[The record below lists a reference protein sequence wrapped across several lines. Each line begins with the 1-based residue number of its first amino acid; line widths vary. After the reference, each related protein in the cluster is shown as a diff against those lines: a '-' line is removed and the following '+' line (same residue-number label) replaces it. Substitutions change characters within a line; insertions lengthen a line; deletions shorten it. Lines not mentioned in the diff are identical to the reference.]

1 MSLLLTG
8 ATGFVGQHLV
18 SALIQRNLPY
28 QIAVRTQ
35 AGNSAHPGCIS
46 VGDINAHTTWSQAL
60 EGVTDVVHLAARV
73 HITQE
78 TSTDAYAAF
87 RAVNTEGTLNLARQA
102 AAAGVRR
109 FVFLSSVKVN
119 GEGSPHAYLETDTP
133 APEDAYA
140 VSKWEA
146 EQGLWKISAETG
158 MQMVILRI
166 PLVYGPGVG
175 ANFLQLLQTVN
186 KGWPLPLRGIA
197 NRRSLLYVG
206 NLVDAILLVL
216 EHPDAANKL
225 YLLSDGQDVSTSQL
239 VELIAK
245 ALKKPARLFAVP
257 QGLFRAVAGVLGK
270 SSAVDRLFGSL
281 YLDSAKIQQELGW
294 VPPFSMQDGLNE
306 TANWY
311 KGVSL
316 NSVGFEKL

>member
-35 AGNSAHPGCIS
+35 AGNSAHPECIS

-78 TSTDAYAAF
+78 TSSDAYAAF
-87 RAVNTEGTLNLARQA
+87 RAVNTEGTLNFARQA
-102 AAAGVRR
+102 AAVGVRR

-119 GEGSPHAYLETDTP
+119 GEGSPLAYLETDTP

-146 EQGLWKISAETG
+146 EQGLWEISAETG

-175 ANFLQLLQTVN
+175 ANFLRLLQTVN
-186 KGWPLPLRGIA
+186 KGWPLPLGAIH

-206 NLVDAILLVL
+206 NLVDAILAVL
-216 EHPDAANKL
+216 KHPGAANKL

-239 VELIAK
+239 VELISK

-257 QGLFRAVAGVLGK
+257 QGFLRDVAGVLGK

-281 YLDSAKIQQELGW
+281 YLESAKIQQELGW
-294 VPPFSMQDGLNE
+294 VPPFSMQAGLNE

>member
-18 SALIQRNLPY
+18 SELKRRNLPY

-35 AGNSAHPGCIS
+35 AEKDVQPECIS
-46 VGDINAHTTWSQAL
+46 VGDVNAHTAWSQAL

-102 AAAGVRR
+102 ASAGVRR

-119 GEGSPHAYLETDTP
+119 GEGSPHAYRETDTP

-146 EQGLWKISAETG
+146 EQGLWDISAETG
-158 MQMVILRI
+158 MQIVILRI

-175 ANFLQLLQTVN
+175 ANFLQLFQTVN
-186 KGWPLPLRGIA
+186 KGWPLPLGGIH

-206 NLVDAILLVL
+206 NLVDAIVVALQ
-216 EHPDAANKL
+216 HADAANKL
-225 YLLSDGQDVSTSQL
+225 FLLSDGQDVSTSQL

-245 ALKKPARLFAVP
+245 ALNKPPRLFAAP
-257 QGLFRAVAGVLGK
+257 QGLLRLVASLMGK

-281 YLDSAKIQQELGW
+281 YLDSTKIQQELHW
-294 VPPFSMQDGLNE
+294 KPPFSLQEGLNE
-306 TANWY
+306 TAHSMY
-311 KGVSL
+311 PMTLKRV
-316 NSVGFEKL
+316 

>member
-18 SALIQRNLPY
+18 SELKTRKLPY
-28 QIAVRTQ
+28 QVAVRTQ
-35 AGNSAHPGCIS
+35 TGNSAHPKCIS
-46 VGDINAHTTWSQAL
+46 VGDINAHTAWSQAL
-60 EGVTDVVHLAARV
+60 EGVTVVVHLAARV
-73 HITQE
+73 HIIQE
-78 TSTDAYAAF
+78 TSSDAYAAF
-87 RAVNTEGTLNLARQA
+87 RAVNTAGTLNLARQA

-146 EQGLWKISAETG
+146 EQGLWEISAETD

-175 ANFLQLLQTVN
+175 ANFLQLLRTVN
-186 KGWPLPLRGIA
+186 KGWPLPLGAIH
-197 NRRSLLYVG
+197 NQRSLLYIG
-206 NLVDAILLVL
+206 NLVDAILVAL
-216 EHPDAANKL
+216 EHPDAANNL

-245 ALKKPARLFAVP
+245 ALNKPPRLFAVP
-257 QGLFRAVAGVLGK
+257 QGLIRAVAGVLGK

-281 YLDSAKIQQELGW
+281 YLDSAKIRQELGW
-294 VPPFSMQDGLNE
+294 LPPFSLQDGLNE

-316 NSVGFEKL
+316 ISVGFEKL

>member
-18 SALIQRNLPY
+18 SALKQCNLPY

-35 AGNSAHPGCIS
+35 AGNSAHPECIS
-46 VGDINAHTTWSQAL
+46 VGDINAHTAWSQAL
-60 EGVTDVVHLAARV
+60 QGVTDVVHLAARV

-78 TSTDAYAAF
+78 TSSDAYAAF
-87 RAVNTEGTLNLARQA
+87 RAVNTAGTLNLARQA

-109 FVFLSSVKVN
+109 FIFLSSVKVN

-146 EQGLWKISAETG
+146 EQGLWEISAETG
-158 MQMVILRI
+158 MQIIILRI
-166 PLVYGPGVG
+166 PLVFGPGVG

-186 KGWPLPLRGIA
+186 KGWPLPLGGIE
-197 NRRSLLYVG
+197 NQRSLLYSG
-206 NLVDAILLVL
+206 NLVDAILAVL
-216 EHPDAANKL
+216 KHPDAANKM

-239 VELIAK
+239 VELISK
-245 ALKKPARLFAVP
+245 ALNKPPRLFSVP
-257 QGLFRAVAGVLGK
+257 QGLLRAAAGVLGK

-281 YLDSAKIQQELGW
+281 YLDSAKIQQELHW
-294 VPPFSMQDGLNE
+294 KPPFSLQEGLNE

-311 KGVSL
+311 KGVSF

>member
-1 MSLLLTG
+1 MNLLITG
-8 ATGFVGQHLV
+8 GTGFVGQHLV

-35 AGNSAHPGCIS
+35 AGNSAHPECIS
-46 VGDINAHTTWSQAL
+46 VGNINALTAWSQAL
-60 EGVTDVVHLAARV
+60 EGVTDVVHLAAGV

-78 TSTDAYAAF
+78 TSKDAYAAF
-87 RAVNTEGTLNLARQA
+87 RAVNTEGTLHLARQA

-109 FVFLSSVKVN
+109 FIFLSSIKVN
-119 GEGSPHAYLETDTP
+119 GEGKPQAYLETDTP

-140 VSKWEA
+140 ASKWEA
-146 EQGLWKISAETG
+146 EQGLWKISADTG

-175 ANFLQLLQTVN
+175 ANFLQLFQTVN
-186 KGWPLPLRGIA
+186 KGWPLPLGGIA

-206 NLVDAILLVL
+206 NLVDAMLVAL

-239 VELIAK
+239 VERMAQ
-245 ALKKPARLFAVP
+245 ALNKTPRLFSLP
-257 QGLFRAVAGVLGK
+257 QGMLRLAASVLGK
-270 SSAVDRLFGSL
+270 SSAVDRLYGSL
-281 YLDSAKIQQELGW
+281 YLDSAKIRQELSW
-294 VPPFSMQDGLNE
+294 TPPFLMQQGLAE
-306 TANWY
+306 TAQWFL
-311 KGVSL
+311 KAQDSSVS
-316 NSVGFEKL
+316 S

>member
-1 MSLLLTG
+1 MNLLITG
-8 ATGFVGQHLV
+8 GTGFVGQHLV

-35 AGNSAHPGCIS
+35 AGNSAHPECIS
-46 VGDINAHTTWSQAL
+46 VGNINALTAWSQAL

-78 TSTDAYAAF
+78 TSKDAYAAF
-87 RAVNTEGTLNLARQA
+87 RAVNTEGTLHLARQA

-109 FVFLSSVKVN
+109 FIFLSSIKVN
-119 GEGSPHAYLETDTP
+119 GEGKPQAYLETDTP

-140 VSKWEA
+140 ASKWEA

-175 ANFLQLLQTVN
+175 ANFLQLFQTVN
-186 KGWPLPLRGIA
+186 KGWPLPLGGIA
-197 NRRSLLYVG
+197 NRRSLLYVD
-206 NLVDAILLVL
+206 NLVDAMLVAL

-239 VELIAK
+239 VERIAQ
-245 ALKKPARLFAVP
+245 ALNKTPRLFSLP
-257 QGLFRAVAGVLGK
+257 QGMLRLAASVLGK
-270 SSAVDRLFGSL
+270 SSAVDRLYGSL
-281 YLDSAKIQQELGW
+281 YLDSAKIRQELSW
-294 VPPFSMQDGLNE
+294 TPPFLMQQGLAE
-306 TANWY
+306 TAQWFL
-311 KGVSL
+311 KAQDSSVS
-316 NSVGFEKL
+316 S

>member
-1 MSLLLTG
+1 
-8 ATGFVGQHLV
+8 
-18 SALIQRNLPY
+18 
-28 QIAVRTQ
+28 
-35 AGNSAHPGCIS
+35 
-46 VGDINAHTTWSQAL
+46 
-60 EGVTDVVHLAARV
+60 V

-87 RAVNTEGTLNLARQA
+87 RAVNRAGTLNLARQA
-102 AAAGVRR
+102 AAAGVKR

-119 GEGSPHAYLETDTP
+119 GEGSPHAYRETDTP
-133 APEDAYA
+133 APKDAYA

-146 EQGLWKISAETG
+146 EQGLWEISAETG
-158 MQMVILRI
+158 MQIVILRI

-186 KGWPLPLRGIA
+186 KGWPLPVGGIH

-206 NLVDAILLVL
+206 NLVDAIVVALQ
-216 EHPDAANKL
+216 HSDAANKL

-245 ALKKPARLFAVP
+245 ALKKPLRLFAVP
-257 QGLFRAVAGVLGK
+257 QGLLRLVASLMGK

-281 YLDSAKIQQELGW
+281 YLDSTKIQRELQW
-294 VPPFSMQDGLNE
+294 KPPFSLQEGLNE
-306 TANWY
+306 TAH
-311 KGVSL
+311 VL
-316 NSVGFEKL
+316 L

>member
-1 MSLLLTG
+1 MNLLITG
-8 ATGFVGQHLV
+8 GTGFVGQHLV

-35 AGNSAHPGCIS
+35 AGNSAHPECIS
-46 VGDINAHTTWSQAL
+46 VGNINALTAWSQAL

-78 TSTDAYAAF
+78 TSKDAYAAF
-87 RAVNTEGTLNLARQA
+87 RAVNTEGTLHLARQA

-109 FVFLSSVKVN
+109 FIFLSSIKVN
-119 GEGSPHAYLETDTP
+119 GEGKPQAYLETDTP
-133 APEDAYA
+133 APKDAYA
-140 VSKWEA
+140 ASKWEA
-146 EQGLWKISAETG
+146 EQGLWKISADTG

-175 ANFLQLLQTVN
+175 ANFLQLFQTVN
-186 KGWPLPLRGIA
+186 KGWPLPLGGIA

-206 NLVDAILLVL
+206 NLVNAMLVAL

-239 VELIAK
+239 VERIAQ
-245 ALKKPARLFAVP
+245 ALNKTPRLFSLP
-257 QGLFRAVAGVLGK
+257 QGMLRLAASVLGK
-270 SSAVDRLFGSL
+270 SSAVDRLYGSL
-281 YLDSAKIQQELGW
+281 YLDSAKIRQELSW
-294 VPPFSMQDGLNE
+294 TPPFLMQQGLAE
-306 TANWY
+306 TAQWFL
-311 KGVSL
+311 KAQDSSVS
-316 NSVGFEKL
+316 S

>member
-8 ATGFVGQHLV
+8 ATGFVGQHLL

-28 QIAVRTQ
+28 QTAVRTQ
-35 AGNSAHPGCIS
+35 AGNSAHSECIS
-46 VGDINAHTTWSQAL
+46 VGDINAHTAWSQAL

-119 GEGSPHAYLETDTP
+119 GEGSPHAYRETDTP

-146 EQGLWKISAETG
+146 EQGLWEISADTG
-158 MQMVILRI
+158 MQIVILRI
-166 PLVYGPGVG
+166 PLVYGPGVA
-175 ANFLQLLQTVN
+175 ANFLQLLKTVN

-197 NRRSLLYVG
+197 NRRSLLYIG
-206 NLVDAILLVL
+206 NLVDAIRVVL

-225 YLLSDGQDVSTSQL
+225 FLLSDGQDVSTSQL
-239 VELIAK
+239 VELIAQ
-245 ALKKPARLFAVP
+245 ALHKPPRLFAVP
-257 QGLFRAVAGVLGK
+257 QGFISAVAGVLGK

-281 YLDSAKIQQELGW
+281 SVDSAKIQRELQW
-294 VPPFSMQDGLNE
+294 KPPFSMQQGLAQ
-306 TANWY
+306 TAQWL
-311 KGVSL
+311 L
-316 NSVGFEKL
+316 NA

>member
-1 MSLLLTG
+1 MKLLITG
-8 ATGFVGQHLV
+8 GTGFVGQHLV
-18 SALIQRNLPY
+18 SELKRRNLPY

-35 AGNSAHPGCIS
+35 AGNSAYPECIS
-46 VGDINAHTTWSQAL
+46 VGDINAHTAWSQAL

-119 GEGSPHAYLETDTP
+119 GEGSPHAYRETDTP

-146 EQGLWKISAETG
+146 EQGLWEISAETG
-158 MQMVILRI
+158 MQVVILRI

-175 ANFLQLLQTVN
+175 ANFMQLLQTVN
-186 KGWPLPLRGIA
+186 NGWPLPLGGIH
-197 NRRSLLYVG
+197 NQRSLLYVG
-206 NLVDAILLVL
+206 NLVDAIVVALQ
-216 EHPDAANKL
+216 HPDASNKL
-225 YLLSDGQDVSTSQL
+225 YLLSDGQDISTSQL

-245 ALKKPARLFAVP
+245 ALKKPARLFAAP
-257 QGLFRAVAGVLGK
+257 QGLIRVVAGVLGK

-281 YLDSAKIQQELGW
+281 YLDSGKIQQELGW
-294 VPPFSMQDGLNE
+294 VPPFSMQEGLNE
-306 TANWY
+306 TAHSMY
-311 KGVSL
+311 PMTLKRV
-316 NSVGFEKL
+316 

>member
-1 MSLLLTG
+1 MKLLITG
-8 ATGFVGQHLV
+8 GTGFVGQHLV

-28 QIAVRTQ
+28 QIAVRNQ
-35 AGNSAHPGCIS
+35 AGNSAHTECIS
-46 VGDINAHTTWSQAL
+46 VGDINAHTAWSQAL

-119 GEGSPHAYLETDTP
+119 GEGSPHAYRETDTP

-146 EQGLWKISAETG
+146 EQGLWEISAETG
-158 MQMVILRI
+158 MQIVILRI
-166 PLVYGPGVG
+166 PLVYGLGVG
-175 ANFLQLLQTVN
+175 ANFLQLLKAVN
-186 KGWPLPLRGIA
+186 KAWPLPLGGIH
-197 NRRSLLYVG
+197 NRRSLLYIG
-206 NLVDAILLVL
+206 NLVDAILVALQ
-216 EHPDAANKL
+216 HPDAANKL
-225 YLLSDGQDVSTSQL
+225 YLLSDGQDVSTTQL
-239 VELIAK
+239 IEFIGK
-245 ALKKPARLFAVP
+245 ALNKPPRLFAVP
-257 QGLFRAVAGVLGK
+257 QGLVRVVAGVLGK

-281 YLDSAKIQQELGW
+281 VLDSSKFRKELNW
-294 VPPFSMQDGLNE
+294 IPPFLMQQGLAE
-306 TANWY
+306 TVQWFLNAQANRP
-311 KGVSL
+311 
-316 NSVGFEKL
+316 

>member
-1 MSLLLTG
+1 MKLLITG
-8 ATGFVGQHLV
+8 GTGFVGQHLV
-18 SALIQRNLPY
+18 SELKRRNLPY

-35 AGNSAHPGCIS
+35 AGNSAYPECIS
-46 VGDINAHTTWSQAL
+46 VGDINAHTAWSQAL

-119 GEGSPHAYLETDTP
+119 GEGSPHAYRETDTP

-146 EQGLWKISAETG
+146 EKGLWEISAETG
-158 MQMVILRI
+158 MQIVILRI

-186 KGWPLPLRGIA
+186 KGWPLPLGGIH

-206 NLVDAILLVL
+206 NLVDAIVVALQ
-216 EHPDAANKL
+216 HADAANKL

-245 ALKKPARLFAVP
+245 ALNKPPRLFAAP
-257 QGLFRAVAGVLGK
+257 QGL
-270 SSAVDRLFGSL
+270 
-281 YLDSAKIQQELGW
+281 
-294 VPPFSMQDGLNE
+294 
-306 TANWY
+306 
-311 KGVSL
+311 
-316 NSVGFEKL
+316 

>member
-18 SALIQRNLPY
+18 SELKRRNLPY

-35 AGNSAHPGCIS
+35 AGNSAQPNCIS
-46 VGDINAHTTWSQAL
+46 VGDINAHTAWSQAL

-78 TSTDAYAAF
+78 TSSDAYAAF
-87 RAVNTEGTLNLARQA
+87 RAVNTAGTLNLARQA

-146 EQGLWKISAETG
+146 EQGLWEISAKTR
-158 MQMVILRI
+158 MQLVILRI

-175 ANFLQLLQTVN
+175 ANFLQLLHTVN
-186 KGWPLPLRGIA
+186 KGWPLPLGDIE
-197 NRRSLLYVG
+197 NRRSLLYIG
-206 NLVDAILLVL
+206 NLVDAIRLVL

-225 YLLSDGQDVSTSQL
+225 YLLSDGQDIFTSQL

-245 ALKKPARLFAVP
+245 ALNKPPRLFAVP
-257 QGLFRAVAGVLGK
+257 QGLLRAVAGVLGK

-281 YLDSAKIQQELGW
+281 YLESAKFRQDLGW
-294 VPPFSMQDGLNE
+294 VPPFSLQEGLNE
-306 TANWY
+306 TASWY
-311 KGVSL
+311 QRSL
-316 NSVGFEKL
+316 RNG

>member
-1 MSLLLTG
+1 MNLLITG
-8 ATGFVGQHLV
+8 GTGFVGQHLV

-35 AGNSAHPGCIS
+35 AGNSAHPECIS
-46 VGDINAHTTWSQAL
+46 VGNINALTAWSQAL

-78 TSTDAYAAF
+78 TSKDAYAAF
-87 RAVNTEGTLNLARQA
+87 RAVNTEGTLHLARQA

-109 FVFLSSVKVN
+109 FIFLSSIKVN
-119 GEGSPHAYLETDTP
+119 GEGKPQAYLETDTP

-140 VSKWEA
+140 ASKWEA
-146 EQGLWKISAETG
+146 EQGLWKISADTG

-175 ANFLQLLQTVN
+175 ANFLQLFQTVN
-186 KGWPLPLRGIA
+186 KGWPLPLGGIA

-206 NLVDAILLVL
+206 NLVDAMLVAL

-239 VELIAK
+239 VERMAQ
-245 ALKKPARLFAVP
+245 ALNKTPRLFSLP
-257 QGLFRAVAGVLGK
+257 QGMLRLAASVLGK
-270 SSAVDRLFGSL
+270 SSAVDRLYGSL
-281 YLDSAKIQQELGW
+281 YLDSAKIRQELSW
-294 VPPFSMQDGLNE
+294 TPPFLMQQGLAE
-306 TANWY
+306 TAQWFL
-311 KGVSL
+311 KAQDSSVS
-316 NSVGFEKL
+316 S

>member
-1 MSLLLTG
+1 MNLLITG
-8 ATGFVGQHLV
+8 GTGFVGQHLV

-35 AGNSAHPGCIS
+35 AGNSAHPECIS
-46 VGDINAHTTWSQAL
+46 VGNINALTAWSQAL

-78 TSTDAYAAF
+78 TSKDAYAAF
-87 RAVNTEGTLNLARQA
+87 RAVNTEGTLHLARQA

-109 FVFLSSVKVN
+109 FIFLSSIKVN
-119 GEGSPHAYLETDTP
+119 GEGKPQAYLETDTP

-140 VSKWEA
+140 ASKWEA

-175 ANFLQLLQTVN
+175 ANFLQLFQTVN
-186 KGWPLPLRGIA
+186 KGWPLPLGGIA
-197 NRRSLLYVG
+197 NRRSLLYVD
-206 NLVDAILLVL
+206 NLVDAMLVAL

-239 VELIAK
+239 VERIAQ
-245 ALKKPARLFAVP
+245 ALNKTPRLFSLP
-257 QGLFRAVAGVLGK
+257 QGMLPLAASVLGK
-270 SSAVDRLFGSL
+270 SSAVDRLYGSL
-281 YLDSAKIQQELGW
+281 YLDSAKIRQELSW
-294 VPPFSMQDGLNE
+294 TPPFLMQQGLAE
-306 TANWY
+306 TAQWFL
-311 KGVSL
+311 KAQDSSVS
-316 NSVGFEKL
+316 S